1 MKTIAIIHSPQ
12 MPPRTY
18 LAKQIL
24 CQQIQHQS
32 LKLTDNIA
40 AAELIIVIGENIAD
54 EHQLTG
60 KKFSLPMKHR

>member
-24 CQQIQHQS
+24 CQQIQQQS
-32 LKLTDNIA
+32 LKLTNSTA
-40 AAELIIVIGENIAD
+40 EAELIIVVGE
-54 EHQLTG
+54 
-60 KKFSLPMKHR
+60 